1 VNHCPLLLLLLLLLP
16 PPLLQAI
23 ESATGQR
30 TCIVYGALP
39 AETRRQQ
46 ARLFNDP
53 QSGANVLIAS
63 DAIGLGLNFNIRRVI
78 FTTMEKFGK
87 GGRSKVPV
95 PVSLVKQI
103 AGRAGRRNRYGVRS
117 WVTHVTQLQ
126 RPPAAAQLQLFQ
138 LRCRS
143 TFKRIICL
151 LALLRRCY
159 S

>member
-1 VNHCPLLLLLLLLLP
+1 LKAFCSVCLVPATSNTKRVISHAYIPL
-16 PPLLQAI
+16 PLVPLQAI

-53 QSGANVLIAS
+53 HSGANILIAS

-78 FTTMEKFGK
+78 FTTMQKFGK

-103 AGRAGRRNRYGVRS
+103 AGRAGRRNR
-117 WVTHVTQLQ
+117 
-126 RPPAAAQLQLFQ
+126 
-138 LRCRS
+138 
-143 TFKRIICL
+143 
-151 LALLRRCY
+151 
-159 S
+159 